1 MHPFSEPH
9 SSSSTAVRVA
19 TSAICTLCP
28 GVVAKPA
35 SGTEQRPVGFSC
47 APQTEAPGRINKMA
61 STMDFIGN
69 WSLCHD
75 LVVSRNLEERRVR
88 LAAVKFSNFIDRSI
102 TVLVQDDD
110 LQVGRNPRF
119 FHTSNFGGASVV
131 VGD

>member
-1 MHPFSEPH
+1 
-9 SSSSTAVRVA
+9 
-19 TSAICTLCP
+19 
-28 GVVAKPA
+28 
-35 SGTEQRPVGFSC
+35 
-47 APQTEAPGRINKMA
+47 MA
-61 STMDFIGN
+61 SIVDFMGN

-102 TVLVQDDD
+102 TVLVKYDD

-119 FHTSNFGGASVV
+119 FHTPNFGGASVV